1 MSIHYMNAVWRDPY
15 FTNSDKTKL
24 LVALALADCSDDNG
38 QSFPS
43 IDYIAKKARSTTR
56 CAQMACREMERDG
69 KLEILIGMGRNG
81 TNLYRLK
88 AEGET
93 NSGMKCADKGIDK
106 GIANPFHPNHKEA
119 HESSG
124 NTPPTA
130 TKVAGS
136 DQLLCDFDAFWKE
149 YPRKRAKDDAVKAWK
164 KHKPDI
170 QAVLNKIREFK
181 QSHEWTRE
189 GGRFIPYPASWLNSM
204 GWEDELRIDLS
215 VTRTEQQPAQPID
228 KRSDLEKHLD
238 YWNAADALG
247 KKPVD
252 FGAWLRAG
260 KPEN

>member
-1 MSIHYMNAVWRDPY
+1 MLR
-15 FTNSDKTKL
+15 
-24 LVALALADCSDDNG
+24 
-38 QSFPS
+38 
-43 IDYIAKKARSTTR
+43 
-56 CAQMACREMERDG
+56 
-69 KLEILIGMGRNG
+69 
-81 TNLYRLK
+81 
-88 AEGET
+88 
-93 NSGMKCADKGIDK
+93 
-106 GIANPFHPNHKEA
+106 
-119 HESSG
+119 
-124 NTPPTA
+124 
-130 TKVAGS
+130 
-136 DQLLCDFDAFWKE
+136 DFDAFWKE